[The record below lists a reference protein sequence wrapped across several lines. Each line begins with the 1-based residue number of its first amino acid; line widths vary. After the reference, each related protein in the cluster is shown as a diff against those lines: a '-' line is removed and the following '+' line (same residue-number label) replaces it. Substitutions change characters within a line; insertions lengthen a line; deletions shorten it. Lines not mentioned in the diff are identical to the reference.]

1 MEENKNSTENTAL
14 QTTEQNTEQNKEQKK
29 GSYYEKKYDY
39 YENRAYDTYDY
50 MKEAERINTKDE
62 PSTAAKVALILIA
75 VYFNVIGAIIG
86 IIAGGIYLNKN
97 GEGYKSYGKML
108 LIVSIVFLVIDVVIF
123 IMLFAAI
130 GNYVAMFYM

>member
-1 MEENKNSTENTAL
+1 MEENKNNTENTAL
-14 QTTEQNTEQNKEQKK
+14 QTTEQNTEQKKEQKK
-29 GSYYEKKYDY
+29 DSYYEKKYDY

>member
-14 QTTEQNTEQNKEQKK
+14 QTTEQNTEQKKEQKK

>member
-14 QTTEQNTEQNKEQKK
+14 QTTEQNTEQKKEQKK
-29 GSYYEKKYDY
+29 GYYYEKKYDY

-86 IIAGGIYLNKN
+86 IVAGGIYLNKN
-97 GEGYKSYGKML
+97 GEGYKSY
-108 LIVSIVFLVIDVVIF
+108 
-123 IMLFAAI
+123 AAI

>member
-39 YENRAYDTYDY
+39 YENRSYDTYDY